1 MNSKLLVRFVTTILI
16 LLAFSGITFAQDA
29 KAIAVV
35 MTVKGEV
42 DVKKGDAEW
51 AAAAFG
57 TVLDDGDKIRTGQD
71 GFLAIVFTD
80 DKSQLKIRPETEVT
94 INGKRDENYNIAKRV
109 NLEIGELFA
118 DVTKQK
124 GSLQVATPTS
134 VASVKGTEF
143 WVIVQID
150 GVSQV
155 MTLEGLVEFLSLE
168 TGQTVQVD
176 AGTAALIDNLGD
188 ITVSEIQTDDIP
200 VIIDE
205 LLELKSI
212 EIEFIDQ
219 DGNTKKLIL
228 KYEEE
233 EQE

>member
-1 MNSKLLVRFVTTILI
+1 MNRNMIIRFVATILVI
-16 LLAFSGITFAQDA
+16 LTFSGMALADNA
-29 KAIAVV
+29 KAIAII
-35 MTVKGEV
+35 MTVKGDVE
-42 DVKKGDAEW
+42 VKKGDAGW
-51 AAAAFG
+51 ASAAFG
-57 TVLDDGDKIRTGQD
+57 TVLDDGDKIRTGDD

-80 DKSQLKIRPETEVT
+80 DKSQLKIRPGTEIT
-94 INGKRDENYNIAKRV
+94 LNGERDEDYNIAKRV

-168 TGQTVQVD
+168 TGQTIEVD
-176 AGTAALIDNLGD
+176 AGTQALIDELGD
-188 ITVSEIQTDDIP
+188 ITITEIADDDIP
-200 VIIDE
+200 DMIDE
-205 LLELKSI
+205 LLELKTI
-212 EIEFIDQ
+212 EVEFIDQ
-219 DGNTKKLIL
+219 DGNTKKLLL

-233 EQE
+233 QE